1 MQYNARVVRSLS
13 KRLSSIVD
21 MFEGIGEHTIYSEY
35 ATFYALE
42 RDMAGTPEE
51 GCALLKHGDKFYCL
65 GEMLA
70 EAGFTVLGN
79 GYFSI
84 VFNHADA
91 PGTAFKLSLKTT
103 DSYVAFAMYCR
114 QHPGMHLPEIRCMI
128 RGVEGQVIA
137 LKEYQHYNVG
147 AEAHG
152 LREFPHNAAGF
163 LWRWHEADKVR
174 GDNRHLNHFPRSL
187 EDALCRIG
195 EFFDGAAEFDLHSDN
210 IMYDPDSCE
219 FIITDPV
226 SFTIGEPNHA
236 VQQPRKASTN
246 PTHHEPISAGGIAE
260 AFARV
265 LKSTPAK
272 MRRDVQASHPCP
284 FG

>member
-1 MQYNARVVRSLS
+1 MQYTPYSARVVRSLS

-21 MFEGIGEHTIYSEY
+21 MFEGIGEHTRDSGYS
-35 ATFYALE
+35 TFDALK
-42 RDMAGTPEE
+42 RDMEGTPEE
-51 GCALLKHGDKFYCL
+51 WCAFSGYETKFYCL

-84 VFNHADA
+84 VFKHDDA
-91 PGTAFKLSLKTT
+91 PGTAFKLSLKPT

-114 QHPGMHLPEIRCMI
+114 QHPGKHLPEIRCMI

-137 LKEYQHYNVG
+137 LKEYQHYSIG
-147 AEAHG
+147 AAKYG
-152 LREFPHNAAGF
+152 LKEFPRHAYRLLRN
-163 LWRWHEADKVR
+163 WYESNTIR
-174 GDNRHLNHFPRSL
+174 GGARGVNRFPRSL

-210 IMYDPDSCE
+210 VMYDPDSCE

-226 SFTIGEPNHA
+226 SFTQGEPKSCCTTTKESKYKSHTS
-236 VQQPRKASTN
+236 RTN
-246 PTHHEPISAGGIAE
+246 QHG
-260 AFARV
+260 RY
-265 LKSTPAK
+265 
-272 MRRDVQASHPCP
+272 C
-284 FG
+284 

>member
-1 MQYNARVVRSLS
+1 MQYTPYSARVVRSLS

-21 MFEGIGEHTIYSEY
+21 MFEGIGEHTRDSGY
-35 ATFYALE
+35 ATFDALK
-42 RDMAGTPEE
+42 RDMKGTPEE
-51 GCALLKHGDKFYCL
+51 WCAFSKHEAKFYCL

-84 VFNHADA
+84 VFKHDDA
-91 PGTAFKLSLKTT
+91 PGTAFKLSLKPT

-114 QHPGMHLPEIRCMI
+114 QHPGRHLPEIRCMV

-137 LKEYQHYNVG
+137 IKEYKHYDVG
-147 AEAHG
+147 ARIVRHTDFPDVCEL
-152 LREFPHNAAGF
+152 LRY
-163 LWRWHEADKVR
+163 WRDADTVR
-174 GDNRHLNHFPRSL
+174 LKMGTRNRFTRSF

-210 IMYDPDSCE
+210 VMYDPYSGD

-226 SFTIGEPNHA
+226 SFTQGEPNHA

-246 PTHHEPISAGGIAE
+246 PAYLEPISAGGIAE
-260 AFARV
+260 AFAGV
-265 LKSTPAK
+265 LKSTPTK
-272 MRRDVQASHPCP
+272 MW
-284 FG
+284 